1 MESITNTNTIFASAA
16 IECKPTPSLAS
27 KTIHEDPPSTVL
39 TFYILTEIIAE
50 RNNPTFHWVT
60 QYCSLIRPSFDSDG
74 RFRANF
80 GEDDGQIQ
88 NGQLLFGCLDIW
100 PLPVAIIGV
109 CDNFER
115 IIVAVGEGLIIT
127 IMDERKL
134 RRGHQACNTGMK
146 AAKSCGF

>member
-1 MESITNTNTIFASAA
+1 MQTHTLTGQQNYSRRPFR
-16 IECKPTPSLAS
+16 
-27 KTIHEDPPSTVL
+27 VL
-39 TFYILTEIIAE
+39 TFFVLPEIIAE

-80 GEDDGQIQ
+80 GEDEGQIQ

-127 IMDERKL
+127 IMDERKW

>member
-27 KTIHEDPPSTVL
+27 KTIHKDPPFTVL

-80 GEDDGQIQ
+80 GEDEGRDGQIQ

-109 CDNFER
+109 CDNFL
-115 IIVAVGEGLIIT
+115 G
-127 IMDERKL
+127 
-134 RRGHQACNTGMK
+134 
-146 AAKSCGF
+146 